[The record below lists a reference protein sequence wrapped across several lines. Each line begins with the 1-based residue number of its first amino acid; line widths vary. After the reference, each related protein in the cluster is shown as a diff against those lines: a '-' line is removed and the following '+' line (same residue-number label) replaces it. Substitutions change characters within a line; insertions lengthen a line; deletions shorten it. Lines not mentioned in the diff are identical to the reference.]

1 LKLKAVVKKSSEE
14 PSEVISEPV
23 VPQEKPKARL
33 IEREHASS
41 SLMKSVMK
49 NNGEDKSQKS
59 EEKKEK

>member
-1 LKLKAVVKKSSEE
+1 
-14 PSEVISEPV
+14 